1 MGFGWGKLGK
11 NQRVTGK
18 KTTKKAHMTHGWN
31 AARTKGANGERT
43 EGGRPGDGME
53 NWGVGR
59 SFHGAVS
66 VFGGTG
72 MKGEVA

>member
-1 MGFGWGKLGK
+1 
-11 NQRVTGK
+11 
-18 KTTKKAHMTHGWN
+18 
-31 AARTKGANGERT
+31 
-43 EGGRPGDGME
+43 ME

-72 MKGEVA
+72 MKGGGLEAGGSDGRSGGRKFSVNRFSIQGRVFACCVKCVIL